1 MQIHSLGN
9 FKNCYFLS
17 IAKFSIY
24 LVLYF
29 ESSIVKS
36 VINNSE
42 NPKILQT
49 CYSTTH
55 LVHLKNS
62 KCEKVQQLDF

>member
-1 MQIHSLGN
+1 MQIHNLGN

-42 NPKILQT
+42 NLANLLQ
-49 CYSTTH
+49 Y
-55 LVHLKNS
+55 NS
-62 KCEKVQQLDF
+62 PSSP